1 MGNVERVDKTLAIND
16 LVYYVRKDPLLRDRW
31 VNDLEALT
39 REFGCTRE
47 EYEALK
53 GEPDPNRLMDM
64 GVHQYLV
71 PHILRLTYG
80 TGNMT
85 NSHRAL
91 TTYQNAFPKESKE
104 VLGNTKWE
112 INNEGGNSG

>member
-16 LVYYVRKDPLLRDRW
+16 MVYYVRKDPVLRERW
-31 VNDLEALT
+31 VNDLEVLT

-53 GEPDPNRLMDM
+53 GEPDPKQLMDM

-80 TGNMT
+80 TTNMT
-85 NSHRAL
+85 NSHPAL
-91 TTYQNAFPKESKE
+91 TTYQKAFPRESKE

-112 INNEGGNSG
+112 INNG